1 MKDIPAF
8 LTRGE
13 RARLFPVL
21 ADTSKEGRTASIL
34 LACLSNVDEFGRSLM
49 STVGQ
54 RAGPRTRIE
63 CFTEVCFQN
72 QNEKLRPD
80 GLIVLGIGGR
90 QWKAIIEA
98 KVGNSDLEL
107 GQVETYLDLA
117 RDNEIDALITISNQ
131 FAAVPAVHP
140 LQLSSS
146 ARRKIELY
154 HWSWMHVLTEASLL
168 LSNDEILDRDQRFM
182 LNEMVRFLTH
192 PSAGVKGFDQMPA
205 AWTELVNSVQAGAAP
220 SANGPETL
228 ETIGA
233 WHQVVR
239 DLSLT
244 MSRQLGVEVSPKI
257 PREHLRDLDARA
269 KADATQLCED
279 RCLCATLSIPDAA
292 APLEVTADL
301 RAKSISVSMYLRA
314 PEERKGSKAR
324 LNWLLRQLAQSPAE
338 NWHVRLNW
346 PGRSASTQKPLASL
360 RENVDQAA
368 DERPGMVVTSF
379 QILLV
384 RDIDA
389 RFAQRKNFIAE
400 LEVTVPQFYDQV
412 GQHLRAWQP
421 TAPKLPESK
430 AEPSSVNTDATRDA
444 AEQEVTSSSAPE
456 KLVAPTPPEPGDG
469 TQT

>member
-1 MKDIPAF
+1 MKDIPAY

-34 LACLSNVDEFGRSLM
+34 LACLSNVEEFGKALM

-54 RAGPRTRIE
+54 RTGTRTKID

-72 QNEKLRPD
+72 QSERLRPD
-80 GLIVLGIGGR
+80 GLIVLTSGGR
-90 QWKAIIEA
+90 LWKAVIEA
-98 KVGNSDLEL
+98 KVGSSDLQL
-107 GQVETYLDLA
+107 DQVEAYLDLG
-117 RDNEIDALITISNQ
+117 RENEIDALITISNQ

-168 LSNDEILDRDQRFM
+168 LANDEIMDRDQRFI

-205 AWTELVNSVQAGAAP
+205 VWTDLVNSVQAGAAP
-220 SANGPETL
+220 SSSAPETR
-228 ETIGA
+228 ETVGA

-244 MSRQLGVEVSPKI
+244 MSRQLGVDVSPKI

-269 KADATQLCED
+269 KADATQLCEA
-279 RCLCATLSIPDAA
+279 RCLSATLAIPDAA
-292 APLEVTADL
+292 APLDVTADL
-301 RAKSISVSMYLRA
+301 RARSISVSMWLRA
-314 PEERKGSKAR
+314 PEERKGTKAR
-324 LNWLLRQLAQSPAE
+324 LNWLLRQFAQAPTD
-338 NWHVRLNW
+338 NWHVRMYW
-346 PGRSASTQKPLASL
+346 PGRSAHTQKPLSAL

-368 DERPGMVVTSF
+368 DERSGMVVTSF
-379 QILLV
+379 EVLLV
-384 RDIDA
+384 RDIGA
-389 RFAQRKNFIAE
+389 KFAQRKNFIAE
-400 LEVTVPQFYDQV
+400 LETTVPQFYDQV

-430 AEPSSVNTDATRDA
+430 AEPASVNTEAMRDA
-444 AEQEVTSSSAPE
+444 AEQEVISSSLQDKPM
-456 KLVAPTPPEPGDG
+456 PQPPVDPPGS
-469 TQT
+469 